1 MGRINETNQEQTMAV
16 YFFGLNDDPPP
27 ADQVGEELVGA
38 DEAHKMAGVIAQ
50 EIGRNDPSG
59 SRIGVFDST
68 GNRIAE
74 ARYGLHG
81 VL

>member
-1 MGRINETNQEQTMAV
+1 MAL

-27 ADQVGEELVGA
+27 ADQVGEELVGH
-38 DEAHKMAGVIAQ
+38 DEAQKIAGVIA
-50 EIGRNDPSG
+50 EELARNAASG
-59 SRIGVFDST
+59 ARIGVFDSA
-68 GNRIAE
+68 GKRVGE